1 MARTLIVFVVV
12 MLACSAILAQSDQ
25 SGRTLPVP
33 IYQVQPA
40 YTEEARAAKISGGV
54 VIRMMVGADG
64 IPSEARVIRSLDAGL
79 DRNALEAV
87 SQWRFKP
94 ATQDGEAIAFE
105 ATIEIGFK
113 LL

>member
-1 MARTLIVFVVV
+1 MTRTLLVFVVV
-12 MLACSAILAQSDQ
+12 MLACSAILAQSDE
-25 SGRTLPVP
+25 SGRTPPVP
-33 IYQVQPA
+33 IYQVQPV
-40 YTEEARAAKISGGV
+40 YTEEARAAKISGSV
-54 VIRMMVGADG
+54 TIRMLVGADG
-64 IPSEARVIRSLDAGL
+64 VPSEARVIKSLDRGL
-79 DRNALEAV
+79 DQSALEAV